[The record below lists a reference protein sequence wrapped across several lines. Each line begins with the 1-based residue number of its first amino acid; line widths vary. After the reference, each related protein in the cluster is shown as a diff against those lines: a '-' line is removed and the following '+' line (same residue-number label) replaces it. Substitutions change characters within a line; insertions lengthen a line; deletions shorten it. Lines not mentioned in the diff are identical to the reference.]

1 VLDYFANDKY
11 KVLECMFQR
20 QIAVNGENVVKLSQQ
35 EIADILSFTKP
46 KVNSIIADLKKDG
59 YIIQHS
65 CRGKYSLT
73 SKANAD
79 LTKMGCKEVAQ

>member
-1 VLDYFANDKY
+1 MLDYFANDKY

-20 QIAVNGENVVKLSQQ
+20 QIPVNGKNVVKLSQQ

-73 SKANAD
+73 SKAHDD
-79 LTKMGCKEVAQ
+79 LNKMGCTEVTQ

>member
-1 VLDYFANDKY
+1 MLDYFANDKY

-59 YIIQHS
+59 YQVVS
-65 CRGKYSLT
+65 VSTLA
-73 SKANAD
+73 KAH
-79 LTKMGCKEVAQ
+79 GCTLRNGSEYIRARKQ

>member
-1 VLDYFANDKY
+1 MLDYFVNDKY

-20 QIAVNGENVVKLSQQ
+20 QISVNGKNVVKLSQQ

-46 KVNSIIADLKKDG
+46 RVNSIIADLKKDG

-73 SKANAD
+73 SKANDD
-79 LTKMGCKEVAQ
+79 LNKMGCREVAQ

>member
-1 VLDYFANDKY
+1 MLDYFANDKY
-11 KVLECMFQR
+11 RVLECMFKR
-20 QIAVNGENVVKLSQQ
+20 QISVNGENVVKLSQQ

-59 YIIQHS
+59 YLIQHS

-73 SKANAD
+73 NKANSD
-79 LTKMGCKEVAQ
+79 LIKMGCKEVAQ